1 VSAQYLGRLNQVAL
15 TQKYADITAA
25 TLVELGLN
33 LNLAPVVDLNINPL
47 SPAIGG
53 VERSFSASPDIVTA
67 HAMEWIRSH
76 HTRHVLCALKH
87 FPGHGSACRDTH
99 HGFVDISDTW
109 SPEELIPYTKILP
122 TGLCDMVMTAHIF
135 HSGLDPDWPAT
146 LSHSI
151 ITGLLRHELQ
161 YDGVIISDDMQ
172 MQAITAHYSLE
183 QAVYRAIMA
192 GVDIL
197 TFGNNMVYDANIT
210 SHVAHIIKKL
220 VPQER
225 IEQSYRRIW
234 KLKERLS
241 SYRWPFITHI

>member
-1 VSAQYLGRLNQVAL
+1 
-15 TQKYADITAA
+15 
-25 TLVELGLN
+25 
-33 LNLAPVVDLNINPL
+33 
-47 SPAIGG
+47 
-53 VERSFSASPDIVTA
+53 VERSFSAIPDIVIR

-76 HTRHVLCALKH
+76 HTQHVLCALKH
-87 FPGHGSACRDTH
+87 FPGHGSARHDTH

-109 SPEELIPYTKILP
+109 SSEELLPYTHILP

-135 HSGLDPDWPAT
+135 HTGLDPDWPAT
-146 LSHSI
+146 LSHSMI
-151 ITGLLRHELQ
+151 SGLLRHELQ

-172 MQAITAHYSLE
+172 MQAITAHYTLE

-197 TFGNNMVYDANIT
+197 TFGNNMVYDENIS
-210 SHVAHIIKKL
+210 SHVANIIKKL

-225 IEQSYRRIW
+225 IEQSYRRIC

-241 SYRWPFITHI
+241 SVSFNVH